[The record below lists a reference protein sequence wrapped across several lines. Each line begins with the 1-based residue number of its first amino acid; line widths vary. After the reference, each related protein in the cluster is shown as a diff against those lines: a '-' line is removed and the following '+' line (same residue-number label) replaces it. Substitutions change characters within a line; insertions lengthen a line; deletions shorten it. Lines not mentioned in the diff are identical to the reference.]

1 MRKRRNPRIA
11 AATALVLAAMS
22 LSSVASSP
30 RWEQIHTVDA
40 IRLIASGML
49 LGVALVANVRVVR
62 GPNRLSR
69 LVAKHQPDTR

>member
-11 AATALVLAAMS
+11 AAVAFVLAALN

-40 IRLIASGML
+40 IRLISTGML
-49 LGVALVANVRVVR
+49 LGVGLVAIFASLFART
-62 GPNRLSR
+62 
-69 LVAKHQPDTR
+69 D